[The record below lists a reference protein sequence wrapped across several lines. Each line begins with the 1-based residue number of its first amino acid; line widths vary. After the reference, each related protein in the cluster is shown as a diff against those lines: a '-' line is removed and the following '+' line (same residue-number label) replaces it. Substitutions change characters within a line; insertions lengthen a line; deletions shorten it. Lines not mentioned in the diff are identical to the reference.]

1 MTDKRHDPIDEL
13 TPTEAAA
20 IRDLESRLE
29 RFADNQM
36 GTIRG
41 IAARRLSRPAETLPQ
56 TPKGIVGTRW
66 GRFLV
71 EQETEPGCW
80 LIREDVG
87 PDGTGGGRTFLLC
100 EDETTERTARLYPC
114 DTHGL
119 VTGQTQRKDDSVQA
133 LLSWLGSLPL
143 EAATR
148 VLERPRAV
156 VSEEPPKG
164 WHKGQCGWQWAG
176 PDGAPD
182 IYLPMAPYRDD
193 TAEINPKGNALTPDD
208 IIAAGHAFLAL
219 GRWLAAKEQA
229 K

>member
-1 MTDKRHDPIDEL
+1 MTDKRHDPIDDL
-13 TPTEAAA
+13 TAAEVAA
-20 IRDLESRLE
+20 IRDLESRLQHV
-29 RFADNQM
+29 AANQIA
-36 GTIRG
+36 TIRG
-41 IAARRLSRPAETLPQ
+41 IAARRLHRPAETLPQ

-80 LIREDVG
+80 LIREDTG

-119 VTGQTQRKDDSVQA
+119 VTGKTQRKDDSVQA

-148 VLERPRAV
+148 VLERPRPV

-164 WHKGQCGWQWAG
+164 WKGELGGLWFFESEDDPRTVFEAG
-176 PDGAPD
+176 ANPRAVF
-182 IYLPMAPYRDD
+182 
-193 TAEINPKGNALTPDD
+193 TATGDMTPDD
-208 IIAAGHAFLAL
+208 IITAGHAFLAL
-219 GRWLAAKEQA
+219 GRWLAQKEQA
-229 K
+229 KP